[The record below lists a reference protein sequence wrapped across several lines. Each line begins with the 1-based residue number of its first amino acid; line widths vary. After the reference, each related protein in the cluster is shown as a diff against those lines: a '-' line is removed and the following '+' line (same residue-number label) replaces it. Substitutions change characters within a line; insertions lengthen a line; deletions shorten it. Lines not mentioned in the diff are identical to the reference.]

1 MNKFERQAI
10 ELRQG
15 IVAYIED
22 YCRKA
27 NRNII
32 INKGAVTYLAWDYAS
47 PSTNEDEIE
56 LVPEVEIAL
65 IGLSPEGDVRFV
77 DNKGNEIMPGALDT
91 EELLY
96 VIEFLEYLDEDA
108 PKAEEGSEK

>member
-1 MNKFERQAI
+1 MAKMQYYGTGR
-10 ELRQG
+10 RKSS
-15 IVAYIED
+15 VARVRLIPG
-22 YCRKA
+22 KG
-27 NRNII
+27 NII

-77 DNKGNEIMPGALDT
+77 DNKGNEVMPGALDT

-96 VIEFLEYLDEDA
+96 VVEFLEYLDEDA
-108 PKAEEGSEK
+108 PKAEEGNEK